1 MRDHGWEVDRPLVKA
16 AGAADVRLGKQ
27 PLVDQQVEAD
37 QEGIAGKRGKT
48 LVRRIAVTGRAERQ
62 YLPQPLPGPGEDL
75 DELVRA
81 AAEIADAK
89 RAGE

>member
-1 MRDHGWEVDRPLVKA
+1 MRNHVWVVEHSLVKTE
-16 AGAADVRLGKQ
+16 GAAKFRSEKQ
-27 PLVDQQVEAD
+27 VLLDQQVEAD

-48 LVRRIAVTGRAERQ
+48 LVRRIAVACRAERQ
-62 YLPQPLPGPGEDL
+62 YLPQALSGFCQDI